1 MIYNASQHPCEV
13 GQYILHGGET
23 GKELKWTLW
32 SEATRAAGEGTALES
47 KGWGPPPHVHPLVG
61 ITGAYSH
68 QWRAQGGQNTI
79 SQPTQ
84 TWTIQTHWGT
94 TVTERNTEQHTSEAR
109 DKQQRKSGTVVTS
122 PETQAGG
129 LQNGL
134 QKQLG
139 THWRG
144 DQPKCLWFL
153 HGRQLRVEKSN
164 HSS

>member
-1 MIYNASQHPCEV
+1 MVDKQAKSSSEPCGLRPQGQLVKGLPLNPKAGALHPTFTHWWASQGHILTSEGHMEDKTQSLSQHKH
-13 GQYILHGGET
+13 GQF
-23 GKELKWTLW
+23 K
-32 SEATRAAGEGTALES
+32 R
-47 KGWGPPPHVHPLVG
+47 
-61 ITGAYSH
+61 
-68 QWRAQGGQNTI
+68 R
-79 SQPTQ
+79 
-84 TWTIQTHWGT
+84 GT
-94 TVTERNTEQHTSEAR
+94 TVTERNIEQHTSEAR